1 MWLEELLL
9 AQHVVG
15 QWSRNLSRS
24 WFQVQSYPQPKRQR
38 AAGNKGPAY
47 IKGFTAFLN
56 IIHQPRPVLG
66 QHFMLQVN
74 SNLHNFV
81 PRVSHF
87 PTPWS
92 ERGDEDPM
100 NEVAT
105 CGLWFWFG
113 GKSAYSIGLE
123 ISAALFLFHF
133 SHFMPDLFLNF
144 DSYLNLA
151 VFQRY

>member
-15 QWSRNLSRS
+15 QWSRNLSGS
-24 WFQVQSYPQPKRQR
+24 WFQVQSYPQPKKQR
-38 AAGNKGPAY
+38 AAGNKGAAY

-66 QHFMLQVN
+66 QHFTLQVN

-81 PRVSHF
+81 PRVSHL

-92 ERGDEDPM
+92 ERGDEGPYERGC
-100 NEVAT
+100 NLRSVVLVWWEV
-105 CGLWFWFG
+105 CIQHWSRNFCC
-113 GKSAYSIGLE
+113 I
-123 ISAALFLFHF
+123 ISLSLLTFYARFV
-133 SHFMPDLFLNF
+133 P
-144 DSYLNLA
+144 
-151 VFQRY
+151 

>member
-1 MWLEELLL
+1 
-9 AQHVVG
+9 
-15 QWSRNLSRS
+15 
-24 WFQVQSYPQPKRQR
+24 
-38 AAGNKGPAY
+38 
-47 IKGFTAFLN
+47 
-56 IIHQPRPVLG
+56 
-66 QHFMLQVN
+66 MLQVN

-151 VFQRY
+151 VF